1 MLGSRLKNQVDR
13 RAAMTAPNPVP
24 LATIS
29 VLVIED
35 SEYIRDLIVRM
46 LRRAGV
52 QKVVEAR
59 SGADGIAAATATQFD
74 IVICDIGLPDTSG
87 FDVVRAIRTER
98 PSLPCLML
106 TGHTDK
112 ASVLE
117 ARSVGAAAYLVKP
130 VSPRELEKKVR
141 AVLGA

>member
-1 MLGSRLKNQVDR
+1 MTEAQQGSLD
-13 RAAMTAPNPVP
+13 A
-24 LATIS
+24 IS

-35 SEYIRDLIVRM
+35 SDYIRDLIARM
-46 LRRAGV
+46 LRRAGI

-59 SGADGIAAATATQFD
+59 RGAEALAEATTTAFD
-74 IVICDIGLPDTSG
+74 LVVCDIGLPDTSG
-87 FDVVRAIRTER
+87 FGVVRAIRAKR
-98 PSLPCLML
+98 PVPGIML

-117 ARSVGAAAYLVKP
+117 ARDAGAAAYLVKP

-141 AVLGA
+141 ALLGA